1 MQSLSLSSQILVSK
15 GSGIGHLVLNQPE
28 KFNAISYEMW
38 QGIRTVVEDYSHDDD
53 VRVIVVSGA
62 GGKAFSAGADIS
74 QFEKQRGTKE
84 ALENYNTKVK
94 AAYAALSTAEK
105 PTVAKID
112 GYCFGGGLAMALCCD
127 LRIASEGATFSIPV
141 AKLGLGY
148 GYDVLR
154 TLVDL
159 VGAAYAKE
167 ILYTARRFSAGE
179 AYDMGLVNRVVP
191 QESLEEYVNGYVENI
206 AGNAPLTIRA
216 AKIVIGEILKDPE
229 SRDLEMCNRLIDTC
243 YESDDY
249 KEGRQAFMEK
259 RKPLFKA
266 R

>member
-1 MQSLSLSSQILVSK
+1 
-15 GSGIGHLVLNQPE
+15 
-28 KFNAISYEMW
+28 
-38 QGIRTVVEDYSHDDD
+38 
-53 VRVIVVSGA
+53 
-62 GGKAFSAGADIS
+62 
-74 QFEKQRGTKE
+74 
-84 ALENYNTKVK
+84 
-94 AAYAALSTAEK
+94 
-105 PTVAKID
+105 
-112 GYCFGGGLAMALCCD
+112 
-127 LRIASEGATFSIPV
+127 
-141 AKLGLGY
+141 GLGY

-167 ILYTARRFSAGE
+167 ILYTARKFSARE

-216 AKIVIGEILKDPE
+216 AKIVISEILKDLV

-259 RKPLFKA
+259 RKPIFKA

>member
-1 MQSLSLSSQILVSK
+1 MQTLSLTSQILVSK
-15 GSGIGHLVLNQPE
+15 RCGIGHLVLNQPE
-28 KFNAISYEMW
+28 KFNAISFEMW
-38 QGIRTVVEDYSHDDD
+38 QGIRTVIEDHSHDDE

-74 QFEKQRGTKE
+74 QFEKQRENKE
-84 ALENYNTKVK
+84 AIENYNTMVK
-94 AAYAALSTAEK
+94 EAYAALSTTEK

-112 GYCFGGGLAMALCCD
+112 GYCFGGGLAMAICCD
-127 LRIASEGATFSIPV
+127 LRIASEDATFSIPA

-154 TLVDL
+154 QLVDL
-159 VGAAYAKE
+159 VGVAYAKE
-167 ILYTARRFSAGE
+167 ILYTARKFNARE
-179 AYDMGLVNRVVP
+179 ACNMGLVNRVVP
-191 QESLEEYVNGYVENI
+191 QESAEKYVNDFVKNI

-216 AKIVIGEILKDPE
+216 AKIVIGDILKDSD
-229 SRDLEMCNRLIDTC
+229 SRDREKCNRLIDTC

>member
-1 MQSLSLSSQILVSK
+1 MQPSSLTSQILASK
-15 GSGIGHLVLNQPE
+15 ISGIGHLVLNRPE

-38 QGIRTVVEDYSHDDD
+38 QGIRTVVEDYSRNDD

-84 ALENYNTKVK
+84 AIKNYNTNVK
-94 AAYAALSTAEK
+94 AAYTALSTTEK

-112 GYCFGGGLAMALCCD
+112 GYCFGGGLAMALFCD
-127 LRIASEGATFSIPV
+127 LRIASEEAEFSIPA

-148 GYDVLR
+148 GYDLLR
-154 TLVDL
+154 QLVDL

-167 ILYTARRFSAGE
+167 ILYTARKFSAGE
-179 AYDMGLVNRVVP
+179 ACDMGLVNRVVP
-191 QESLEEYVNGYVENI
+191 QESLDEYVNRYVENI

-229 SRDLEMCNRLIDTC
+229 SRDLEMCNRVINTC

-259 RKPLFKA
+259 RKPFFKA

>member
-1 MQSLSLSSQILVSK
+1 MQPLPLTSQILIAK
-15 GSGIGHLVLNQPE
+15 KSGIGHLVLNRPE

-38 QGIRTVVEDYSHDDD
+38 HGIRTVVEDYSIDND

-74 QFEKQRGTKE
+74 QFEKKRGTKE
-84 ALENYNTKVK
+84 AIKNYNNNVK
-94 AAYAALSTAEK
+94 ATYTALSTTEK

-127 LRIASEGATFSIPV
+127 LRIASEGATFSIPA

-148 GYDVLR
+148 GYDMLR
-154 TLVDL
+154 QLVDL
-159 VGAAYAKE
+159 VGISFAKE
-167 ILYTARRFSAGE
+167 ILYTARKFNAKE
-179 AYDMGLVNRVVP
+179 AYDIGLVNRVVSR
-191 QESLEEYVNGYVENI
+191 QCLDEYVNEYVENI

-216 AKIVIGEILKDPE
+216 AKITIGEVLKDPE
-229 SRDLEMCNRLIDTC
+229 SRDLEMCDRVIDIC

-259 RKPLFKA
+259 RKPFFRA

>member
-1 MQSLSLSSQILVSK
+1 M
-15 GSGIGHLVLNQPE
+15 
-28 KFNAISYEMW
+28 
-38 QGIRTVVEDYSHDDD
+38 
-53 VRVIVVSGA
+53 VSGS
-62 GGKAFSAGADIS
+62 GGKAFSSGADIS
-74 QFEKQRGTKE
+74 QFEKQRGTKKDI
-84 ALENYNTKVK
+84 ENYNTEVK
-94 AAYAALSTAEK
+94 EAYVALSTTKK

-112 GYCFGGGLAMALCCD
+112 GYCFGGGLAVALCCD
-127 LRIASEGATFSIPV
+127 LRIASEGATFSIP
-141 AKLGLGY
+141 AARLGLGY

-154 TLVDL
+154 QLVDIA
-159 VGAAYAKE
+159 GPAYAKE
-167 ILYTARRFSAGE
+167 ILYTARKFSARE

-191 QESLEEYVNGYVENI
+191 QESLEEYVNSYVENI

-216 AKIVIGEILKDPE
+216 AKIVISEILKDLG

-259 RKPLFKA
+259 RKPIFKA

>member
-1 MQSLSLSSQILVSK
+1 
-15 GSGIGHLVLNQPE
+15 
-28 KFNAISYEMW
+28 
-38 QGIRTVVEDYSHDDD
+38 
-53 VRVIVVSGA
+53 VVSGA

-94 AAYAALSTAEK
+94 AAYAALSTTEK

-167 ILYTARRFSAGE
+167 ILYTARKFNAGE

-216 AKIVIGEILKDPE
+216 AKIVISEILKDHE

-249 KEGRQAFMEK
+249 KEGRQAFMGK